1 MQMPTIQSQVLIV
14 TKQLVLYLQRLGR
27 YLRRNQVTLSLNF
40 TKRKRRL
47 NHLPRAR
54 PRALLRKQGQWV
66 PHAHLQQ
73 ESLNVIN
80 QLLPVQHHDREHRL
94 QLVAV
99 NQVLLLRLTLVL
111 FVIFVK
117 ILDLFNVILQ
127 TGQQISVQALVRLV
141 HTLVQQVHRVNRPQ
155 QRHHRVLGPTILL
168 LKLILRSHLTVI
180 IEIDVMIEIVTDEV
194 IEMIVG
200 TAGTI
205 VMTVEEAIVTG
216 TEITVMIDETG
227 AK

>member
-1 MQMPTIQSQVLIV
+1 MLIV
-14 TKQLVLYLQRLGR
+14 TKQLVLYLQRLRR
-27 YLRRNQVTLSLNF
+27 YLRRNQVTLYLNF
-40 TKRKRRL
+40 INKKRRL

-80 QLLPVQHHDREHRL
+80 QLLLVQHHDREHRL

-155 QRHHRVLGPTILL
+155 QRHHRGLGPTILL
-168 LKLILRSHLTVI
+168 VKIIVI
-180 IEIDVMIEIVTDEV
+180 IEIDVMIVIETDEV
-194 IEMIVG
+194 IEMIVIVG

-205 VMTVEEAIVTG
+205 VMTVEEEIVTG
-216 TEITVMIDETG
+216 TEMTVMIDETG

>member
-1 MQMPTIQSQVLIV
+1 MVIV
-14 TKQLVLYLQRLGR
+14 TKQLVLYLQKLGR
-27 YLRRNQVTLSLNF
+27 HLRRNQVTLSLNF
-40 TKRKRRL
+40 IKRKRRP

-54 PRALLRKQGQWV
+54 HRALLRKQGQWV

-80 QLLPVQHHDREHRL
+80 QLLLVQHHDQGLRL

-155 QRHHRVLGPTILL
+155 QHHHRMLGPTMLL
-168 LKLILRSHLTVI
+168 LTVI
-180 IEIDVMIEIVTDEV
+180 HLSHHTVTIVIDVMIAIVTDEV

-205 VMTVEEAIVTG
+205 VITVEEAIVTG

>member
-1 MQMPTIQSQVLIV
+1 MLIV

-27 YLRRNQVTLSLNF
+27 YLRRKQVTLSLNF
-40 TKRKRRL
+40 IKRKRRL

-99 NQVLLLRLTLVL
+99 NQVLLLLQTLVL

-117 ILDLFNVILQ
+117 ILDLLNVILQ

-141 HTLVQQVHRVNRPQ
+141 HTLVQQVHRVKTP
-155 QRHHRVLGPTILL
+155 QRHHRMLGLTILL
-168 LKLILRSHLTVI
+168 LIIIHLSHHTVI
-180 IEIDVMIEIVTDEV
+180 IEIDVMIEIVKDEM